1 MTSVFD
7 DKLDQLFQVPRTWE
21 AELPWC
27 SGAKPVWVESVPY
40 RGKTTRFFACYGLPE
55 GATPERPAP
64 GVVLVHGGGATA
76 VADWVALWNRR
87 GYAAIS
93 MDTCGA
99 APCWAENP
107 QYAKWPRQPHGGPAG
122 WGRMEEAGLPPQEQW
137 PFHAQRRDPEPLAA
151 AFAARCGLR
160 PDRFDRDFMGRRAD
174 LHHGGR
180 G

>member
-40 RGKTTRFFACYGLPE
+40 RGRTTRFFACYGLPA
-55 GATPERPAP
+55 GATPARPAP

-122 WGRMEEAGLPPQEQW
+122 WGRMEEAELPPQEQW
-137 PFHAQRRDPEPLAA
+137 PFHAVRASLARSFAVRKRLPEAS
-151 AFAARCGLR
+151 R
-160 PDRFDRDFMGRRAD
+160 
-174 LHHGGR
+174 
-180 G
+180 

>member
-64 GVVLVHGGGATA
+64 GVGGTFFIGVTRTHWCVSRSTVHLVY
-76 VADWVALWNRR
+76 VA
-87 GYAAIS
+87 I
-93 MDTCGA
+93 CGH
-99 APCWAENP
+99 
-107 QYAKWPRQPHGGPAG
+107 Y
-122 WGRMEEAGLPPQEQW
+122 M
-137 PFHAQRRDPEPLAA
+137 
-151 AFAARCGLR
+151 
-160 PDRFDRDFMGRRAD
+160 
-174 LHHGGR
+174 
-180 G
+180 

>member
-40 RGKTTRFFACYGLPE
+40 RGRTTRFFACYGLPE

-107 QYAKWPRQPHGGPAG
+107 QYA
-122 WGRMEEAGLPPQEQW
+122 
-137 PFHAQRRDPEPLAA
+137 
-151 AFAARCGLR
+151 
-160 PDRFDRDFMGRRAD
+160 
-174 LHHGGR
+174 
-180 G
+180 